1 MITLK
6 LSSVKAHPMEVFK
19 ALVDRQAEI
28 DWALKEE
35 KIELPKY
42 TKPPK
47 VPFTAGTYNLL
58 KQLLP

>member
-1 MITLK
+1 MNTKNWSIQQAIK
-6 LSSVKAHPMEVFK
+6 
-19 ALVDRQAEI
+19 DRVAIE
-28 DWALKEE
+28 DRYFWALKEE